1 LGAAV
6 ILAADYVLTG
16 PDPELLLPDQAV
28 VVEDG
33 RILAVD
39 LVAEVMQRWPEA
51 EIERLDD
58 CLLMP
63 GFINAH
69 QHGRGLDG
77 VQLGQVDDI
86 LETWIAQR
94 RGRGAPDPYA
104 LALLAA
110 ANMLSNGVTTAIHA
124 NTSYGSG
131 NYEGEIRAALRGY
144 DEAGLR
150 VVMCVGAMDRGR
162 LVYPEAE
169 TAGFLAGL
177 SPELAQALSEP
188 APEPYAGDLAAT
200 IKLMERLRA
209 DYEGH
214 PRITFAY
221 GPAGPQWVSD
231 EMLAGLARDAEK
243 KGIGLHLH
251 ALESRAQ
258 SVACERLFPGGT
270 MRHLERLG
278 ALSQRVSI
286 AHGVWMTPT
295 DIEVAAERGATVVR
309 NPGSNLRL
317 RNGIAPLGDFLR
329 QGLRVAIGTDNTA
342 LAGDEDLLG
351 ELRLAAGLA
360 RGSRWDVEDRPSTV
374 DLLSML
380 TVNGAIAAQLDF
392 TIGQLQVGACADLVA
407 LSLQPARGPY
417 VDERV
422 PLLDLVMARATG
434 RDVRMTMVDGTVL
447 YRNAALEFIDRAEVE
462 AQVRDAVAEARDPI
476 DPAGADLLPEF
487 QTQLRRYYARLTPP
501 ERRRGHQR
509 WFPERS

>member
-1 LGAAV
+1 LGAAT
-6 ILAADYVLTG
+6 ILTADYVLTG

-28 VVEDG
+28 LVEDG

-39 LVAEVMQRWPEA
+39 LLTELLQRWPDA
-51 EIERLDD
+51 DVERLDD
-58 CLLMP
+58 CVLMP

-69 QHGRGLDG
+69 QHGRALDS
-77 VQLGQVDDI
+77 VQLGQTDDI

-104 LALLAA
+104 MALLAA
-110 ANMLSNGVTTAIHA
+110 SNMLAHGVTTAIHA
-124 NTSYGSG
+124 NTSYGTG
-131 NYEGEIRAALRGY
+131 NYEAELRAALRGY

-150 VVMCVGAMDRGR
+150 VVMCVGAQDRGR
-162 LVYPEAE
+162 LIYPEDEAP
-169 TAGFLAGL
+169 AFLASL
-177 SPELAQALSEP
+177 SGELGQALTEP
-188 APEPYAGDLAAT
+188 GPEPYAGDLAAT
-200 IKLMERLRA
+200 IRLMERLRA

-214 PRITFAY
+214 PRISFAY

-270 MRHLERLG
+270 MRHLDRLG
-278 ALSQRVSI
+278 ALSSRVSI
-286 AHGVWMTPT
+286 AHGVWMTAA
-295 DIEVAAERGATVVR
+295 DIEIAAERGATVVR

-329 QGLRVAIGTDNTA
+329 QGLRVAIGTDNMA
-342 LAGDEDLLG
+342 LAADEDLLG
-351 ELRLAAGLA
+351 ELRLAAALA
-360 RGSRWDVEDRPSTV
+360 RSSRWDVEDRPTTV
-374 DLLSML
+374 DLLAML

-392 TIGQLQVGACADLVA
+392 MIGQLQVGACADLIA
-407 LSLQPARGPY
+407 LSLAPARGPY
-417 VDERV
+417 IDERV

-447 YRNAALEFIDRAEVE
+447 YRNGALEFIDRAEAE
-462 AQVRDAVAEARDPI
+462 AQVRDTVAAAREPA
-476 DPAGADLLPEF
+476 DPAGADLLPEL
-487 QTQLRRYYARLTPP
+487 QTELRRHYARLTPA
-501 ERRRGHQR
+501 ERRRGHQS
-509 WFPERS
+509 WFTER

>member
-1 LGAAV
+1 MGAPF

-28 VVEDG
+28 LVEDN

-39 LVAEVMQRWPEA
+39 LVSELAQRWPDA
-51 EIERLDD
+51 EVERLDD
-58 CLLMP
+58 CVLMP

-69 QHGRGLDG
+69 QHGRGLDA
-77 VQLGQVDDI
+77 VQLGQTDDI
-86 LETWIAQR
+86 LESWIAQR

-104 LALLAA
+104 LALLAS

-124 NTSYGSG
+124 NTSYGTG
-131 NYEGEIRAALRGY
+131 NYEAEIRAALRGY

-162 LVYPEAE
+162 LVYPEEEA
-169 TAGFLAGL
+169 AGFLAGL
-177 SPELAQALSEP
+177 SPELATALSTD
-188 APEPYAGDLAAT
+188 AAEPYAGDLAAT
-200 IKLMERLRA
+200 IALMERLRS

-258 SVACERLFPGGT
+258 SVTCERLFPGGT
-270 MRHLERLG
+270 MRHLDRLG

-360 RGSRWDVEDRPSTV
+360 RASRWDVEDRPTTV

-407 LSLQPARGPY
+407 VSLAPARGPY

-447 YRNAALEFIDRAEVE
+447 YRSGTLEFIDRAEVE
-462 AQVRDAVAEARDPI
+462 AQVRAAVSEARDPD
-476 DPAGADLLPEF
+476 DPAGADLLPEL
-487 QTQLRRYYARLTPP
+487 QAQLRRYYARLTPP

-509 WFPERS
+509 WFPER